1 MATREHVDVFQT
13 VEDAHAAIAVSGH
26 SNTPGWSSQ
35 SNRPTD
41 RAYQRYND
49 HASLG
54 GEAPWPTG
62 AGMFYA
68 VRAEFS
74 DGRIQWMTPANAQGV
89 RGFDV
94 LFDEA
99 ATFPH
104 EERARSAIA
113 AMPADAAVRLSIV
126 EVRPD

>member
-1 MATREHVDVFQT
+1 
-13 VEDAHAAIAVSGH
+13 
-26 SNTPGWSSQ
+26 
-35 SNRPTD
+35 
-41 RAYQRYND
+41 
-49 HASLG
+49 
-54 GEAPWPTG
+54 
-62 AGMFYA
+62 MFYA

-104 EERARSAIA
+104 EEQAKSAIA
-113 AMPADAAVRLSIV
+113 GMPADAAVRLSIV
-126 EVRPD
+126 EIRRERDSR